1 MLIHGGWY
9 LDLDVGVDCVADHQ
23 ERTQSKEG
31 IAAACT
37 NVVANLEKAAGLQ
50 PHRATHPSVPVTAA
64 LFWEHRPLTY
74 QEQMETALRPCREG
88 LPEHRIRLANYGFWC
103 TAGCLALQRILHLSF
118 MRLQRFQHKPGNAG
132 RQCDVRALDLQRG
145 KEYTVLYSTG
155 PDVCTEAVF
164 GKKEATTTIR
174 REEEEEEEEED
185 QQTKLD
191 VGCSLGVYTHTAKC
205 MLTFLCAIAMTLNKR
220 CKGSWE

>member
-174 REEEEEEEEED
+174 REEEEEEEED

-191 VGCSLGVYTHTAKC
+191 VGCSLGVYTHTAK
-205 MLTFLCAIAMTLNKR
+205 
-220 CKGSWE
+220 